1 MFTSIVVS
9 LDLDDTG
16 DRALPAAAWL
26 AKLSG
31 LPVELI
37 TVSSPGMP
45 TAIDTYE
52 LERRAKI
59 YRLDRFSCL
68 VLHDHDAGAAII
80 EHMAARPE
88 ALLVMGTSAKGPVA
102 RHFLGSVSEYVLGHI
117 CGPALVAGPRTTTHG
132 SASPTLIVCMGDSDR
147 VDVTVGAIASWVG
160 TFGGRTVLTTVE
172 STGDDTAAALASD
185 RLGQLAG
192 RVAAA
197 CRLDHY
203 PRGTPRPRRRHSV
216 GRVRSRR
223 HRRRAARRQRT
234 LDRHPRPPAQCHAEP
249 CSPLDGAGARRPRNA
264 DGSDAAPRSGV
275 LTTVARSPFASGDG
289 CAGIRR

>member
-52 LERRAKI
+52 LERRAKM

-68 VLHDHDAGAAII
+68 VLHDDDAGAAII
-80 EHMAARPE
+80 EHMAARPR

-102 RHFLGSVSEYVLGHI
+102 RHFLGSVSEYVLGRI
-117 CGPALVAGPRTTTHG
+117 CSPALVAGPRTTTRC
-132 SASPTLIVCMGDSDR
+132 SASPTLIACVGDSDR
-147 VDVTVGAIASWVG
+147 VDVLVPAIASWVG

-192 RVAAA
+192 QVAAA
-197 CRLDHY
+197 CGSTTTPVVLHDRDAATALDEFA
-203 PRGTPRPRRRHSV
+203 RGITDAVLLAVSARWTDTHVHRHSV
-216 GRVRSRR
+216 TRNLVRHSTAPVLVVPATRMAPTRR
-223 HRRRAARRQRT
+223 
-234 LDRHPRPPAQCHAEP
+234 LDPVC
-249 CSPLDGAGARRPRNA
+249 
-264 DGSDAAPRSGV
+264 
-275 LTTVARSPFASGDG
+275 
-289 CAGIRR
+289 